1 MFSNL
6 FPYSFLFYYITVI
19 TNNLLLIF
27 LDLCNILK
35 YDFLKCNIDSSN
47 KLPIESL
54 NILLYLS

>member
-1 MFSNL
+1 MFSDL

-27 LDLCNILK
+27 LD
-35 YDFLKCNIDSSN
+35 FCNIDSSN